1 MTNYDAYNAQK
12 VDKGN
17 TWILFLLLG
26 WSYGSMDQM
35 AKQVFYYLR
44 LGGLGVWT
52 LYRLFTLNSAI
63 KNYNRKLAFKV
74 GLSSED
80 LIKLGLY

>member
-1 MTNYDAYNAQK
+1 MN
-12 VDKGN
+12 
-17 TWILFLLLG
+17 
-26 WSYGSMDQM
+26 QM
-35 AKQVFYYLR
+35 AKQVFYYLT

-52 LYRLFTLNSAI
+52 LYRLFTLNAAI
-63 KNYNRKLAFKV
+63 KNYNRKLALKV